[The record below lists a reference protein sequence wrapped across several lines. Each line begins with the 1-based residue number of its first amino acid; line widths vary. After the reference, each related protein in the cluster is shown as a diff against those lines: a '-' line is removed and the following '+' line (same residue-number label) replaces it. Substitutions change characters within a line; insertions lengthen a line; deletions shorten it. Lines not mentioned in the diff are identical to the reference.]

1 MALIQIDR
9 NPSDSVL
16 RWFGVMLL
24 AFFGL
29 IGGLVWL
36 WGGALTASIILWG
49 VGGVLFILFY
59 ALRPLQRPFYL
70 GWIYAALPIGLT
82 VSFILLG
89 VVYFLVLTP
98 IALVLRL
105 LGRDALALR
114 YDEKMS
120 SYWTQRQHA
129 MTKRYFRQF

>member
-9 NPSDSVL
+9 NPSDSAL

-29 IGGLVWL
+29 IGGLIWL
-36 WGGALTASIILWG
+36 WGGGLTASAVLWG
-49 VGGVLFILFY
+49 VGATLFILFY

-70 GWIYAALPIGLT
+70 GWVYATLPIGLT
-82 VSFILLG
+82 VSFTLLG

-98 IALVLRL
+98 IAWVLRL

-114 YDEKMS
+114 YDDKLS
-120 SYWTQRQHA
+120 SYWTPRRSA
-129 MTKRYFRQF
+129 VTKRYFRQF